1 MLIKPVA
8 RGVES
13 GDCGDCAVRAL
24 ANATGMRYTFAHS
37 ILEEAGR
44 EEGFGTDFG
53 VAHEAYT
60 SEDFSLVGHFDYSK
74 ADKAEGY
81 ESLESELGMKA
92 EKSITIAQALKK
104 FPKGVFIM
112 GTPAHMFCVKDGKIV
127 DTVENDPKAGVVAV
141 WKFEG

>member
-13 GDCGDCAVRAL
+13 GDRGDCAVRAL

-37 ILEEAGR
+37 ILEDFGR
-44 EEGFGTDFG
+44 EEGCGTDFG
-53 VAHEAYT
+53 VAHQAYT
-60 SEDFSLVGHFDYSK
+60 SEEFSLVAHYDYS
-74 ADKAEGY
+74 KAEGY
-81 ESLESELGMKA
+81 ESLEDTLGMKA
-92 EKSITIAQALKK
+92 EKSVTIAQALKK

-112 GTPAHMFCVKDGKIV
+112 GTPAHLFCVKDGKIV